1 VDAKGEM
8 TMRKWA
14 NTPRG
19 RVQGQNAGSK
29 HEKSTGGMAMNEL
42 RSQEIQRLRS
52 FAEIRVI

>member
-14 NTPRG
+14 NTLRG
-19 RVQGQNAGSK
+19 RVHGQNGGSK
-29 HEKSTGGMAMNEL
+29 QEKSTGGMAMNEL